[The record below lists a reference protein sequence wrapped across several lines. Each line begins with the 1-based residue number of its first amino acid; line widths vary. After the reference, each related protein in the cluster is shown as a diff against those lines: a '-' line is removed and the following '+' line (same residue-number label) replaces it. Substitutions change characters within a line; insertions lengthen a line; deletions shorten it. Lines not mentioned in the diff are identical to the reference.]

1 MFYCEV
7 GVLHLYRYIVNSS
20 QSTVKHS
27 TYVKNE
33 LNNKFSIQPYRVTD
47 TYLEYNLMA
56 AYKRLFDKSVKP
68 KWVIEDRQYQVI
80 QDEDFLNF
88 AHEVVEY
95 ANTINYVNKC
105 IFVDKQALTD
115 MSPYNPNS
123 VGCLFV
129 HVDPGVTGS
138 EIDPYDF
145 AYVTILHHKT
155 PEENWRRFVDEVVN
169 RDPYHYFTVHGRFY
183 DDVDKVV
190 FVVKIGEF
198 GIKTNYDALQYIK
211 SVFKGKYGGLMADVK
226 LSKPTMKW
234 AKKYVESQ
242 R

>member
-1 MFYCEV
+1 MEV

-20 QSTVKHS
+20 QNAVKHS

-33 LNNKFSIQPYRVTD
+33 IKIKFGIQPYREAD

-56 AYKRLFDKSVKP
+56 AYNRLFNKSVKSQ
-68 KWVIEDRQYQVI
+68 WVVEDRQYAVV
-80 QDEDFLNF
+80 QDEGFLNF
-88 AHEVVEY
+88 AREVVEY
-95 ANTINYVNKC
+95 VKTINYVNKC
-105 IFVDKQALTD
+105 TLIDKQALTN
-115 MSPYNPNS
+115 MSQYNPNS
-123 VGCLFV
+123 VGFLIV
-129 HVDPGVTGS
+129 DVDPGVMGS

-145 AYVTILHHKT
+145 AYVTITRHKT
-155 PEENWRRFVDEVVN
+155 PEENWRRFTDEVVN

-183 DDVDKVV
+183 DDADKVV
-190 FVVKIGEF
+190 FVVKLGEF
-198 GIKTNYDALQYIK
+198 GIKTSYDALQYIK

-226 LSKPTMKW
+226 QLKPTMKW